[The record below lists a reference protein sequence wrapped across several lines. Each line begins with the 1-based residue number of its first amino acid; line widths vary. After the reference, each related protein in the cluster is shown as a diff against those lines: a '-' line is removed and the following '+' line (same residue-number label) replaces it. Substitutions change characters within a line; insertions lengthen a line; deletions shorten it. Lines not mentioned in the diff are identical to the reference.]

1 MPHLRVNGSEL
12 ILTEK
17 YTGGYGREK
26 RIQMR
31 RDALHS
37 YQNCY
42 KDVPSPCHVYYALAC
57 VDAAGTCVTSVVDVL
72 TTFQLE
78 YPAAAV

>member
-1 MPHLRVNGSEL
+1 
-12 ILTEK
+12 
-17 YTGGYGREK
+17 
-26 RIQMR
+26 MR

-37 YQNCY
+37 YHNCY

-57 VDAAGTCVTSVVDVL
+57 VDAAGTCVTSVVDML
-72 TTFQLE
+72 TTFRLE

>member
-1 MPHLRVNGSEL
+1 
-12 ILTEK
+12 
-17 YTGGYGREK
+17 
-26 RIQMR
+26 MR
-31 RDALHS
+31 GDALDS
-37 YQNCY
+37 YHNCY
-42 KDVPSPCHVYYALAC
+42 KDVPSPCHVCHALAC